1 MIPLRTIAALF
12 LRLGATSFGG
22 PAAHIALLHYE
33 VVRRRRW
40 MSDAEFADLIAVTN
54 LIPGP
59 NSTEMAIHIGRRMSG
74 WGGLLLAGACFI
86 LPAALIVGA
95 LAAVYVR
102 VGTLPEA
109 RAILNGITPIVVAI
123 IAHATLA
130 IGRSV
135 LVSPARLAIASG
147 GAALMLAGVNELAVL
162 ALAGA
167 VSVVVARTT
176 IGAAAVL
183 PLLPIQVAGASA
195 AGAVTLTSLFLFFL
209 KVGSVLFGSGY
220 VLVAFLRADL
230 VERWGWL
237 TDQQLLDAIAIGQ
250 VTPGPLFTT
259 ATFIGYVLAGLP
271 GALVATAGIFAPAFL
286 FVALTG
292 PLVRSVRGSA
302 AAGEALDGVVAASIG
317 LIAAVGIQLGF
328 TTVTEPVAIVL
339 AVGAFVALWR
349 LQPNATWLILAG
361 ALVGLLAY

>member
-135 LVSPARLAIASG
+135 LVSPVRLAIASG

-176 IGAAAVL
+176 IGA
-183 PLLPIQVAGASA
+183 P
-195 AGAVTLTSLFLFFL
+195 
-209 KVGSVLFGSGY
+209 
-220 VLVAFLRADL
+220 
-230 VERWGWL
+230 
-237 TDQQLLDAIAIGQ
+237 
-250 VTPGPLFTT
+250 
-259 ATFIGYVLAGLP
+259 
-271 GALVATAGIFAPAFL
+271 
-286 FVALTG
+286 
-292 PLVRSVRGSA
+292 
-302 AAGEALDGVVAASIG
+302 
-317 LIAAVGIQLGF
+317 
-328 TTVTEPVAIVL
+328 
-339 AVGAFVALWR
+339 
-349 LQPNATWLILAG
+349 
-361 ALVGLLAY
+361 